1 MLVDGASSLIWE
13 ADQKPRPKVIVFG
26 NEKGGVGKTTL
37 AMHIAVA
44 LATEGR
50 KVATIDTDGRQGSLS
65 RYLDNRA
72 QRLQS
77 HSERLPGPSE
87 HMRLQDPADG
97 DAYAQLADTFENA
110 KQHDYL
116 IVDTPGTLNATA
128 QIAHANADVIVTP
141 VNDSFMDL
149 DALAEIDFV
158 RRVATAPSAYT
169 KAVWKQNNLRVVA
182 GHAPAR
188 WLVVRNRMS
197 PINARNK
204 KDISDL
210 LQVLSARIGFHTVAG
225 ISERLVFRE
234 LFYAGLTVIDL
245 TGAERRSALTAS
257 QQKAAEEIR
266 SILAAITQAPRPARP
281 PAHVMA

>member
-1 MLVDGASSLIWE
+1 MLVEGASSLIWE
-13 ADQKPRPKVIVFG
+13 ADQRPRPKVIVFG

-37 AMHIAVA
+37 AMHVAVA
-44 LATEGR
+44 LATEGQR
-50 KVATIDTDGRQGSLS
+50 VATIDTDGRQGSLS

-72 QRLQS
+72 QRA
-77 HSERLPGPSE
+77 HNRNEALPGPSE
-87 HMRLQDPADG
+87 HVRVQDPEDG
-97 DAYAQLADTFENA
+97 DAYAQLAEAFKRA
-110 KQHDYL
+110 AQHDYL

-141 VNDSFMDL
+141 VSDSFMDL

-182 GHAPAR
+182 GHAPAH

-204 KDISDL
+204 KDISNL
-210 LQVLSARIGFHTVAG
+210 LQVLSARIGFHPVAG

-245 TGAERRSALTAS
+245 AEAERRGALTAS

-266 SILAAITQAPRPARP
+266 SVVTAVTQVQRPAQTA
-281 PAHVMA
+281 AHVMA